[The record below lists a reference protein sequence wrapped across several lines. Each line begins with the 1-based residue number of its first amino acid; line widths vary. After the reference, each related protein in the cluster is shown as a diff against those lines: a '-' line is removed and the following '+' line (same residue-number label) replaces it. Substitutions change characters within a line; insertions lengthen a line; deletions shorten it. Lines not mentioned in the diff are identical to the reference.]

1 MSSPDVLVLSYL
13 ESFLCNSN
21 EIIFSSLIYLSCKT
35 SFYSYKCF
43 RFTPA
48 NTQTI
53 TLRSIILKYVITY
66 FLATSLSRWPLRLL
80 VSRVRSLLN
89 IHVISSYCRLLP
101 CNAREKISL
110 IGCAG
115 HSECIGQSMRE
126 NFSRMMPIGSIH
138 TIAFIQWAV
147 FLTNKSHM

>member
-1 MSSPDVLVLSYL
+1 MKSKLENLFAWKHQLFRILYPNILVQIVTTVLSPWRLLYHVL
-13 ESFLCNSN
+13 FVQ
-21 EIIFSSLIYLSCKT
+21 KW
-35 SFYSYKCF
+35 CF
-43 RFTPA
+43 VVMIA
-48 NTQTI
+48 GN
-53 TLRSIILKYVITY
+53 Y

-115 HSECIGQSMRE
+115 HSECIGQNMRE

>member
-1 MSSPDVLVLSYL
+1 MFEFKLQFYLDLVLKL
-13 ESFLCNSN
+13 FIHKDCIN
-21 EIIFSSLIYLSCKT
+21 
-35 SFYSYKCF
+35 
-43 RFTPA
+43 A
-48 NTQTI
+48 NCQ
-53 TLRSIILKYVITY
+53 LK

-80 VSRVRSLLN
+80 VSRVWSLLN

-147 FLTNKSHM
+147 FLIYKSHM